1 MRVARHP
8 PSVVVLIGACLILTG
23 VFQPPALAQQPDN
36 GNGRYTM
43 TPVDGGF
50 IRLDTQTGGVAL
62 CTGKDQTWSCEP
74 LPDRSSARTG
84 NEASRLETENRE
96 LRDRVQALEDRLKG
110 APSPT
115 EVPPVEAPNGK
126 TQMPSEQEIDQALDY
141 VERVF
146 KKLRDR
152 VQKYQSPSPLP
163 DTAPSPAPES
173 TPKAAPGSG
182 AL

>member
-8 PSVVVLIGACLILTG
+8 SLVVVLIGVSL
-23 VFQPPALAQQPDN
+23 VFYGALQFPARAQQPDN
-36 GNGRYTM
+36 GAGRYTM

-62 CTGKDQTWSCEP
+62 CTGKEQTWSCEP

-84 NEASRLETENRE
+84 DETSRLETENRD
-96 LRDRVQALEDRLKG
+96 LRDRIQALEDRLKVA
-110 APSPT
+110 APPT
-115 EVPPVEAPNGK
+115 EIPPIDTPNGK
-126 TQMPSEQEIDQALDY
+126 AQLPSEQEIDQALDY

-152 VQKYQSPSPLP
+152 VQKYQAPSPLP

-173 TPKAAPGSG
+173 TPQAAPGSG